1 MAIPG
6 ALHSLGDPLLGRR
19 PVGAGCIRE
28 FRYPDGIALE
38 LFARL
43 GRATP
48 TVGPRRIVVPLW
60 TLDT

>member
-1 MAIPG
+1 
-6 ALHSLGDPLLGRR
+6 
-19 PVGAGCIRE
+19 VGAGCIRE

-43 GRATP
+43 VRATP
-48 TVGPRRIVVPLW
+48 TVGLRRIVVPLW